1 MNAYYIANGCFMT
14 ADEMYHYGVKGMK
27 WGKRK
32 AQLVEVGSRIRRGI
46 SGTAKRFN
54 NTAQKRNTT
63 PADEAAAR
71 KAKGAKVKK
80 AVKIGAAVAGTA
92 LAAYGSYKVSK
103 ALKDK
108 AFRASYDRGVK
119 AAAKYM
125 SGYQQNTPDAV
136 RKAGNIGRYLSES
149 NYDYAK
155 RSSRTTAAAV
165 KTLLGKNYEM
175 PIAELWNM
183 GINTPRFK

>member
-32 AQLVEVGSRIRRGI
+32 AQLAAVGTRIR
-46 SGTAKRFN
+46 SGFN
-54 NTAQKRNTT
+54 NAIKKRNTAPAST
-63 PADEAAAR
+63 PEAQAAAR
-71 KAKGAKVKK
+71 KAKVKK

-108 AFRASYDRGVK
+108 AFVAAHKRGLEAAS
-119 AAAKYM
+119 KYM
-125 SGYQQNTPDAV
+125 ETYKQKNPEAAIRD
-136 RKAGNIGRYLSES
+136 KAGVGRYLMES
-149 NYDYAK
+149 NYDYAR
-155 RSSRTTAAAV
+155 RSSKTTAAAI
-165 KTLLGKNYEM
+165 KTLLGKNSEK
-175 PIAELWNM
+175 PIAEVWNM
-183 GINTPRFK
+183 GIDTPWYR

>member
-1 MNAYYIANGCFMT
+1 MSEST
-14 ADEMYHYGVKGMK
+14 LQHYGVKGMK

-32 AQLVEVGSRIRRGI
+32 AQLAAVGTRIR
-46 SGTAKRFN
+46 SGFN
-54 NTAQKRNTT
+54 NAVKKRNTAPAST
-63 PADEAAAR
+63 PEAQAAAR
-71 KAKGAKVKK
+71 KAKVKK
-80 AVKIGAAVAGTA
+80 AVKVGAAVAATA

-103 ALKDK
+103 ALKNK
-108 AFRASYDRGVK
+108 AFTVAHTRGAE

-125 SGYQQNTPDAV
+125 KTYQQKNPEAAIRD
-136 RKAGNIGRYLSES
+136 KAGVGRYLMES
-149 NYDYAK
+149 NYDYAR

-183 GINTPRFK
+183 GIDTPWYR

>member
-1 MNAYYIANGCFMT
+1 MSAYYIANGCFVT
-14 ADEMYHYGVKGMK
+14 SDEMYHYGVKGMK

-32 AQLVEVGSRIRRGI
+32 AQLAAVGTKIR
-46 SGTAKRFN
+46 SGFN
-54 NTAQKRNTT
+54 NAVKKRNTT
-63 PADEAAAR
+63 PASTPEAQAAAR
-71 KAKGAKVKK
+71 KAKVKK

-108 AFRASYDRGVK
+108 AFSVAHKRGTE

-183 GINTPRFK
+183 GINTPRYK